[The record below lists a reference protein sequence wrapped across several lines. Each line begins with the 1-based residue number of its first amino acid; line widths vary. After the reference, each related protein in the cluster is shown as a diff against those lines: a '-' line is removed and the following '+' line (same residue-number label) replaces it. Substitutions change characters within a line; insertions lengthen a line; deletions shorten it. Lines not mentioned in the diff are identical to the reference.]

1 MSLIRVGFTARSCF
15 STLTSNGQ
23 KRLQK
28 HDEFSQH
35 DQDSREEEKTNRKR
49 ADKDEDIQSKILEAA
64 LKFVPEHGRIRSKF
78 EYVDSNSSYCCV
90 LVNFCSDKQL

>member
-15 STLTSNGQ
+15 STLTSSGQ

-35 DQDSREEEKTNRKR
+35 DQDSKEEENTNRKR

-64 LKFVPEHGRIRSKF
+64 LKFVPEHGKIRSKF
-78 EYVDSNSSYCCV
+78 VFENVDSY
-90 LVNFCSDKQL
+90 